1 MIMTII
7 GDDKEKGQ
15 AFVEKQDPKKHTI
28 WYLIPDVEYDE
39 TTFKDAYT
47 MIRDSSLVVAV
58 LNSDEATTDGV
69 EALLAF
75 SKLSGKN
82 IIFI

>member
-1 MIMTII
+1 MIMAII
-7 GDDKEKGQ
+7 GDDKEKSQ
-15 AFVEKQDPKKHTI
+15 AFVEKQDQNRHI
-28 WYLIPDVEYDE
+28 IHYLIPDVEYDE
-39 TTFKDAYT
+39 TGFKNAYA
-47 MIRDSSLVVAV
+47 MIRESSLVVAI
-58 LNSDEATTDGV
+58 LNSDETTTDGV